1 MRDGPTPSPHLDPPS
16 GEGFDHSRF
25 SFVVSASA
33 FPVAGIFQS
42 GVAAAL
48 CHRSPNSPP
57 LCHVYWEYCRVIL
70 SHTERVKSFLFSGPF
85 FSVLIE
91 KNQIRA

>member
-1 MRDGPTPSPHLDPPS
+1 VSPLRFATAVQIRHRYAM
-16 GEGFDHSRF
+16 SR
-25 SFVVSASA
+25 
-33 FPVAGIFQS
+33 
-42 GVAAAL
+42 
-48 CHRSPNSPP
+48 
-57 LCHVYWEYCRVIL
+57 EYCRVIL